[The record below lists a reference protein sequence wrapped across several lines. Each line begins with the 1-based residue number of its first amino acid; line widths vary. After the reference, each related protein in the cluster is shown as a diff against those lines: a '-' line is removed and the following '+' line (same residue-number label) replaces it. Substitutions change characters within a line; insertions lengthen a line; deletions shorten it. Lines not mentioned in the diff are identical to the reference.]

1 MIFVTNQTMTP
12 RSLLM
17 SIFLMETTR
26 EGIIRKELS
35 TSADSCTQMHHHRPN
50 LKLCHPLPYS
60 SSLSTSLTPLQALK
74 RIMLYVHLTP
84 TATDPV
90 PHDNAQ
96 VVNRIC
102 MVIFFIQMSMNS
114 KQLIKLNR
122 YGAFTKGCRRIAQ
135 IVALHKCRRQP
146 YV

>member
-1 MIFVTNQTMTP
+1 MTP

-96 VVNRIC
+96 VVN
-102 MVIFFIQMSMNS
+102 
-114 KQLIKLNR
+114 
-122 YGAFTKGCRRIAQ
+122 ACRRIDSNCGA
-135 IVALHKCRRQP
+135 P
-146 YV
+146 